1 MLSYNEAYLI
11 FLPIT
16 KFLSFIIPNIIDS
29 GVTIVQNS
37 LVIGEKY
44 FTLIPACI
52 ALPAYYLLFFL
63 ILTTKDL
70 SFKKSLTLFFT
81 GSFLILLM
89 NVIRIDIL
97 ILAFSGLGKSWFEYI
112 HLFLWKFVS
121 GVYVALVWIYLIKKY
136 NIKEIP
142 VYSDFKYLYSKS
154 LFKKRTK

>member
-1 MLSYNEAYLI
+1 MEYKDKFLLRTLIILLAMLSYNEAYLI

-70 SFKKSLTLFFT
+70 SFKKSLMILSIITLF
-81 GSFLILLM
+81 LVLM
-89 NVIRIDIL
+89 YFFAKLDNL
-97 ILAFSGLGKSWFEYI
+97 
-112 HLFLWKFVS
+112 
-121 GVYVALVWIYLIKKY
+121 
-136 NIKEIP
+136 
-142 VYSDFKYLYSKS
+142 
-154 LFKKRTK
+154 